1 MAKHRAPVSD
11 RRTRRE
17 RTGNEAIHPVADLS
31 QPVPRQDRE
40 SRPAP
45 RPVLAEAGPAFGDG
59 ERREWVAPRQDLAEL
74 WPGPPYDRFGGPAP
88 QQRPLNAPEVLG
100 RTPVVGVARVP
111 ATSRLTPPGREIRNQ
126 GPRPVRRPAV
136 VPAPA
141 GRHRRAA
148 EPDC

>member
-11 RRTRRE
+11 RRARRE
-17 RTGNEAIHPVADLS
+17 RTGNEATHPADLS

-40 SRPAP
+40 SP
-45 RPVLAEAGPAFGDG
+45 RPDFAEAGLTFG
-59 ERREWVAPRQDLAEL
+59 ERREWAAPRQNLAEL
-74 WPGPPYDRFGGPAP
+74 WPGPPYDRSGGGPAP
-88 QQRPLNAPEVLG
+88 QQRPLNAPGVLG

-126 GPRPVRRPAV
+126 GPRPVRRPGV